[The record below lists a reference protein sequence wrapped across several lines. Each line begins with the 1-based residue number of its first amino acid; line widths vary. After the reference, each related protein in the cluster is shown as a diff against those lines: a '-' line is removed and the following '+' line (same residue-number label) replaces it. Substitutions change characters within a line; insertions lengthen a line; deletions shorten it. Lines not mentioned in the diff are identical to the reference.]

1 MALTPGAEAALSAAV
16 QTGRDGDA
24 LYFWVYNDISNVGGD
39 VKQNDFWAT
48 CDHLNNGNC
57 RCINHSSILIFQSS
71 GTIHC
76 SFDSPEFLLLQ
87 KEGYD

>member
-1 MALTPGAEAALSAAV
+1 MPDAEAALSAAV

-24 LYFWVYNDISNVGGD
+24 LYFWAYNDISNVGGD

-48 CDHLNNGNC
+48 CDLLNNGNC
-57 RCINHSSILIFQSS
+57 RYINHFLIVTFQSS
-71 GTIHC
+71 GTMH
-76 SFDSPEFLLLQ
+76 SALFDCPEFILLQ